1 MPPSPLRRVV
11 ITYEPEAACR
21 ARLQAAGF
29 DPAIAAE
36 VACYLAQA
44 TDLEA
49 IKPELAAT
57 LGEAGLEA
65 EFVELDA
72 LIGALPGLAAQ
83 RDDTILWCQTD
94 GIAYYRG
101 SSISALARL
110 AGIPFYGSPPQAQH
124 LCQDKF
130 KSTALAAAAGLPVPP
145 TALAEGGRVIA
156 GAEVLDGPEPF
167 FVKPNTLG
175 AKIGIFADSRTSDA
189 AAALEVAARLWD
201 RYRDRAVI
209 QPFLPGHDVR
219 VSFMDTGR
227 PLAASLGIAR
237 LGQDPGSETG
247 GAFMTMRDNLSLS
260 GSRDTEGGLTGFG
273 ETQDRAFVPRL
284 TDLRAEAASDPAAA
298 RIVAAAEALVPRL
311 AELFGLRDYFSVDL
325 RADEDGGVRLLE
337 FETCPAV
344 TIYDFQTYLRDA
356 HGLSLGAA
364 LARSLALAHRRPAEP

>member
-36 VACYLAQA
+36 IACYLAQA

-49 IKPELAAT
+49 IRPELAAT
-57 LGEAGLEA
+57 LAEAGLEA
-65 EFVELDA
+65 EFLELDA
-72 LIGALPGLAAQ
+72 LVAALPGLAAR

-101 SSISALARL
+101 SSVSAAARL

-130 KSTALAAAAGLPVPP
+130 KCTALAASADLPVPP
-145 TALAEGGRVIA
+145 TALAEGRRVIA
-156 GAEVLDGPEPF
+156 GAAVLDGPGPF

-175 AKIGIFADSRTSDA
+175 AKIGIFADSRTVDG
-189 AAALEVAARLWD
+189 AAALEVSARLWH

-209 QPFLPGHDVR
+209 QPFLPGRDVR

-237 LGQDPGSETG
+237 LGRDPGSETG
-247 GAFMTMRDNLSLS
+247 GAFMTMRDNASLS
-260 GSRDTEGGLTGFG
+260 GSRDTEGGRTGFG
-273 ETQDRAFVPRL
+273 ETQQRAFVPQL
-284 TDLRAEAASDPAAA
+284 TDLRAEPGPAAA

-311 AELFGLRDYFSVDL
+311 AEIFGLRDYFSVDL
-325 RADEDGGVRLLE
+325 RADEDGGVRILE

-364 LARSLALAHRRPAEP
+364 LARSLALAHRRPAEV

>member
-1 MPPSPLRRVV
+1 MTPSPLRRVV

-21 ARLQAAGF
+21 ARLETAGF
-29 DPAIAAE
+29 DPEAAAE

-57 LGEAGLEA
+57 LAEAGLEA
-65 EFVELDA
+65 EFIELDG
-72 LIGALPGLAAQ
+72 LVGALPGLLAR

-101 SSISALARL
+101 SAVSALARL
-110 AGIPFYGSPPQAQH
+110 AGIRSYGSPPQAQH

-130 KSTALAAAAGLPVPP
+130 KCTALAAAAGLPVPP

-156 GAEVLDGPEPF
+156 GADVLDGPGPF

-175 AKIGIFADSRTSDA
+175 AKIGIFADSRAPDA
-189 AAALEVAARLWD
+189 PAALEAAARLWG

-219 VSFMDTGR
+219 VSVMDVGR

-237 LGQDPGSETG
+237 LRKDPGSETG
-247 GAFMTMRDNLSLS
+247 GAFMTMRDNASLS
-260 GSRDTEGGLTGFG
+260 GSRDTEGGRTGFG
-273 ETQDRAFVPRL
+273 EGQQRAFVPQL
-284 TDLRAEAASDPAAA
+284 ADLRAEAASDPAAA
-298 RIVAAAEALVPRL
+298 RTVAAAEALVPRL

-325 RADEDGGVRLLE
+325 RAAEDGSVRVLE

-356 HGLSLGAA
+356 YGLPLGAA
-364 LARSLALAHRRPAEP
+364 LARSLALAHRRPAEV

>member
-1 MPPSPLRRVV
+1 MPSVPLRRVV
-11 ITYEPEAACR
+11 VTTEPEAACR

-29 DPAIAAE
+29 DPEAATE

-49 IKPELAAT
+49 IRPELVAT
-57 LGEAGLEA
+57 LAEAGLEA
-65 EFVELDA
+65 EFVGLDA
-72 LIGALPGLAAQ
+72 LIDALPGLIAR

-101 SSISALARL
+101 SAVGALARL
-110 AGIPFYGSPPQAQH
+110 AGIRSYGSPPQAQH

-130 KSTALAAAAGLPVPP
+130 KCTALAAAAGLPVPP
-145 TALAEGGRVIA
+145 TALAEGRRVIA
-156 GAEVLDGPEPF
+156 GAAALDRPGPF

-175 AKIGIFADSRTSDA
+175 AKIGIFADSRTADA
-189 AAALEVAARLWD
+189 AAALEIAARLWE

-209 QPFLPGHDVR
+209 QPFLPGDDVR
-219 VSFMDTGR
+219 VSFMDVGR

-237 LGQDPGSETG
+237 LRKDPGSETG
-247 GAFMTMRDNLSLS
+247 GAFMTMRDNASLS
-260 GSRDTEGGLTGFG
+260 GSRDTEGTATGFG
-273 ETQDRAFVPRL
+273 EGRARAFVPQL
-284 TDLRAEAASDPAAA
+284 ADLRVEAGSDPAAA
-298 RIVAAAEALVPRL
+298 RTVAAVEALVPRL

-325 RADEDGGVRLLE
+325 RAGEDGSLHILE

-356 HGLSLGAA
+356 HGLTLGAA
-364 LARSLALAHRRPAEP
+364 LARSLALAHRRPAEV